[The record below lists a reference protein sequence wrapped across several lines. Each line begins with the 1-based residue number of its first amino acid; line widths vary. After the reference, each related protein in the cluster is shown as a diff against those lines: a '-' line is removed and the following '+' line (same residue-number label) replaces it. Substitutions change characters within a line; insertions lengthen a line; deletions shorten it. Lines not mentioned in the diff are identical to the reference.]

1 MPGRGLDL
9 HIKATGDWSVKLR
22 DLAQKSAIELASD
35 PSGDAARIVKCVR
48 PPSNAPRSTSQ
59 IVQGPY
65 GGLTYRDPARFE
77 ACMLVAGG
85 SGLTFA
91 LAVLED
97 LIGSA
102 LRGGRRRRTRTRII
116 ALVWTVR
123 DADMVRTFA
132 GQLQALL
139 DLARGLVFFSIRIHI
154 TGPPT
159 AYDPDKLRQQVP
171 AANLFA
177 GRPELTP
184 LVNGIVSALIGPPD
198 VWRNTP
204 CRGGLHVLACGPSEV
219 IVGVRRAVGGIA
231 RARAVQAG
239 GIVVHSESFS

>member
-1 MPGRGLDL
+1 M
-9 HIKATGDWSVKLR
+9 
-22 DLAQKSAIELASD
+22 
-35 PSGDAARIVKCVR
+35 
-48 PPSNAPRSTSQ
+48 
-59 IVQGPY
+59 QGPY

-91 LAVLED
+91 LSVLED

-139 DLARGLVFFSIRIHI
+139 DLAKGLVFFSIRIHI

-159 AYDPDKLRQQVP
+159 EYDPDKLRRAIP

-177 GRPELTP
+177 GRPDIAP
-184 LVNGIVSALIGPPD
+184 LVDGIVNALIGPPD

-204 CRGGLHVLACGPSEV
+204 CRGGLHVLACGPPNV
-219 IVGVRRAVGGIA
+219 IVSVRKAVGGVA

-239 GIVVHSESFS
+239 GIVVHSEAFT